1 MLHRLVRK
9 NIGGGRHGKE
19 DGVRPRGAA
28 GHVIVFG
35 MANVFFGERVK
46 FFEFEEINPRQ
57 RMVEPERL
65 SVK

>member
-9 NIGGGRHGKE
+9 KGGVRHGKE

-28 GHVIVFG
+28 RHIIVFA

-46 FFEFEEINPRQ
+46 FFEFEEIKPRQ
-57 RMVEPERL
+57 RMVESEWL
-65 SVK
+65 SVT